1 MQQLCTL
8 LGRERGQKVA
18 ALLAFLHLGKRI
30 GGKFGRQRRKQLDL
44 LSLVQRL
51 DQIRQVGRMKLGRVL
66 AHACKVATGRE
77 GLQAFLALL
86 DVVLR
91 RAH

>member
-1 MQQLCTL
+1 
-8 LGRERGQKVA
+8 
-18 ALLAFLHLGKRI
+18 
-30 GGKFGRQRRKQLDL
+30 
-44 LSLVQRL
+44 
-51 DQIRQVGRMKLGRVL
+51 MKLGRVL